1 MSKNTTSSSAVP
13 WGGIG
18 GSGKHSNDIQPEP
31 KTPVKE
37 DSKSQAPQWGGV
49 GGSGKHT
56 YSIEPEPKA

>member
-1 MSKNTTSSSAVP
+1 MSKNTTSSSAGP

-18 GSGKHSNDIQPEP
+18 GSGKHSNDIQ
-31 KTPVKE
+31 
-37 DSKSQAPQWGGV
+37 SQAPQWGGV